1 MKSLLVSVDFGRAS
15 KLVVEKAGELALELQ
30 AKVVLLLVDEPQA
43 AYIPLGGSSRLP
55 AAAWPVETRKRI
67 SKLEARLRALANP
80 LKDSGIK
87 VESVSLVGLIVN
99 DVFEQADK
107 YHADYIVL
115 GSDVCLAAERG
126 NLFTGILRRSKC
138 PMIVVPV
145 NADG

>member
-1 MKSLLVSVDFGRAS
+1 M
-15 KLVVEKAGELALELQ
+15 
-30 AKVVLLLVDEPQA
+30 VLLLVDEPQA

-80 LKDSGIK
+80 LKDSGVK

-126 NLFTGILRRSKC
+126 NLLTGILRRSKR